1 MVIYGAEVAG
11 EVIAGVVGFVTLA
24 VVGIASWALMLLV
37 RMSQILSRIE
47 ERTED
52 HDRRLGHLEAAHE
65 S

>member
-52 HDRRLGHLEAAHE
+52 HDRRLVSLEAAHK